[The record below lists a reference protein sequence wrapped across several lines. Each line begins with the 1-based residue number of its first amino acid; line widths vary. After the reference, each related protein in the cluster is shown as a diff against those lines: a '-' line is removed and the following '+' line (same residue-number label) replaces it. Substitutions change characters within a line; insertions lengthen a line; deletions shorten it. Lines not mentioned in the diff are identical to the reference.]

1 MKITILAVCLALS
14 LVVVRGNAAEA
25 GSYGPVQANE
35 SLYRIALKY
44 RQPGVTISQ
53 LMISIFEAN
62 PGAFDQGNINRLKLG
77 STLQIPDIETISS
90 LNRKQAYAEASNQI
104 DTYEEE
110 VRALKVERGELEPL
124 GQAARDPDLTTGAPA
139 VLAVSA
145 PSLAQIEEVKQGLA
159 ADEQQLAQTSGL
171 PEPKQSKAKKKK
183 ESKGALFRYSYD
195 ISLIDDDNVRLAQ
208 EDEDIRGDFILS
220 GKVKAQAG
228 KSLDSFSILNYGGSF
243 SYNKFETFDT
253 LDNYEFELNT
263 RYRFALSSG
272 FTSPIYSLRAK
283 IGGREFD
290 SEARDATFIG
300 LSADF
305 NKWLTNTLNMTMGV
319 GYNMQESKSEVFDT
333 QDARIFVN
341 LDTNFTKSDLI
352 YTTFTFIT
360 GDTVSS
366 STPSLGVIN
375 AADAIEPDDAF
386 GGIEANQFAYRI
398 DADTYVYT
406 LGYNR
411 ILTRDLS
418 IDVSARYVDSEASYD
433 SSIAYERTIFRI
445 SLLGR
450 F

>member
-1 MKITILAVCLALS
+1 MTLS
-14 LVVVRGNAAEA
+14 WVVIRGNAAEP

-44 RQPGVTISQ
+44 RQKNITVSQ
-53 LMISIFEAN
+53 LMMSIYEAN
-62 PGAFDQGNINRLKLG
+62 PDAFHQGNINRLKLG
-77 STLQIPDIETISS
+77 ATLKIPDIATISS
-90 LNRKQAYAEASNQI
+90 LNRTQAYLEASAQI
-104 DTYEEE
+104 DAYEDEL
-110 VRALKVERGELEPL
+110 RAGKVERGELEPL
-124 GQAARDPDLTTGAPA
+124 SQAPRDPDLTTGAP
-139 VLAVSA
+139 VMLTVSE
-145 PSLAQIEEVKQGLA
+145 PSLEQIEEVKQGLA
-159 ADEQQLAQTSGL
+159 ADEQQADLVL
-171 PEPKQSKAKKKK
+171 PEPKAAQQARKASSDK
-183 ESKGALFRYSYD
+183 SVFRYSYD
-195 ISLIDDDNVRLAQ
+195 VSLADDDNVRLAQ
-208 EDEDIRGDFILS
+208 EDDDIRGDFILS
-220 GKVKAQAG
+220 GRVNAKGG
-228 KSLDSFSILNYGGSF
+228 KSLDSFSILNYGASAG
-243 SYNKFETFDT
+243 YNKFETFDT
-253 LDNYEFELNT
+253 LDNFEFEFNT

-290 SEARDATFIG
+290 TEMRDATFVG
-300 LSADF
+300 VSADM
-305 NKWLTNTLNMTMGV
+305 NKWLTNTLNMTAGI
-319 GYNMQESKSEVFDT
+319 GYNAQESKSEVFDT
-333 QDARIFVN
+333 QEWRLFFN
-341 LDTNFTKSDLI
+341 LDTNFTKTDLV
-352 YTTFTFIT
+352 YTTFTYIT

-418 IDVSARYVDSEASYD
+418 IDLSARYVDSKASYD
-433 SSIAYERTIFRI
+433 SSIAYERTIFTV